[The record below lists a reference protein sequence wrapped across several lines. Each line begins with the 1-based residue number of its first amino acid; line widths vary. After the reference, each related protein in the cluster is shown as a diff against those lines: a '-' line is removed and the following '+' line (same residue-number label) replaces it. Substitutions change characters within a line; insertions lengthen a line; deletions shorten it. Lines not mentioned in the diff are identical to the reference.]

1 MISKNFLLGRRKIKK
16 QLIYIVIFGLFYYI
30 SYSLEISIEKWNA
43 PMSINHLNSIAD
55 DYAPIYNIYDSLLYF
70 SSSRLGSTYFY
81 ISKYN
86 GNVFEQGVLSKSAI
100 NLTAKHQNY
109 ISFLSPTLAYFTSFK
124 STNNY
129 PTLSI
134 YKSYF
139 VKNNWSLGIIDD
151 TLNIGQSNCQITFSP
166 DRQTAIF
173 VSNKGN
179 NNTEDTDLWM
189 IHKSNDGDW
198 NIPIKLN
205 EINTTSRE
213 ITPFLKSSDSLYFAS
228 DGFGGPGGFDL
239 YLSIRV
245 DGIWQRPTP
254 LFDLN
259 TEFNESDIC
268 FLPDNS
274 MIFASDRPGGAG
286 GLDLYHTFITHNNED
301 IKITQK
307 PELSILTQSSLIQ
320 AEKIV
325 NTSVLPFP
333 TIFPEAAIEYNKNNK
348 FYEYIYQSIVIL
360 AHRLE
365 DNPAA
370 MIQISSSKFNS
381 FFENIFTANNIGAD
395 RYHFLPESN
404 KYISIKSN
412 IQSILEYIVIEKAYV
427 NLKPPAI
434 DIKISNNNSTK
445 LKDFQVYLDINKDIS
460 NIDIHS
466 DSLPLRFIY
475 DIEPFANKIYNSDS
489 ISILLKY
496 SYSSYDDSICKV
508 LNIVKS
514 ETKSSIK
521 SINNNKYIDF
531 DIYMPNEIDINSFL
545 SNNEKLLDLI
555 KQETDVCAKIIVLY
569 YSKESKNKADRLIA
583 NIIKGKKNIEFNLS
597 PLADFV
603 LEDEPQS
610 FLKLR
615 IEKF

>member
-1 MISKNFLLGRRKIKK
+1 
-16 QLIYIVIFGLFYYI
+16 
-30 SYSLEISIEKWNA
+30 
-43 PMSINHLNSIAD
+43 MSINHLNSIAD
-55 DYAPIYNIYDSLLYF
+55 DYAPIYNSYDSLLYF

-81 ISKYN
+81 TSKYN
-86 GNVFEQGVLSKSAI
+86 GKVFEQSVLSKSAI

-109 ISFLSPTLAYFTSFK
+109 ISFLSPTLAYFTSFR

-179 NNTEDTDLWM
+179 NNSEDTDLWM

-198 NIPIKLN
+198 TTPIKLN

-301 IKITQK
+301 IKTTQK

-360 AHRLE
+360 AHRLK

-370 MIQISSSKFNS
+370 IIQISSSKFNS

-395 RYHFLPESN
+395 RYQFSSESN

-412 IQSILEYIVIEKAYV
+412 IQSILEYIVIEKANV

-434 DIKISNNNSTK
+434 DIKINNNNSTK

-489 ISILLKY
+489 ISILMKY

-531 DIYMPNEIDINSFL
+531 DIYLPNEIDINSFL
-545 SNNEKLLDLI
+545 SNNAKLLDLI

-569 YSKESKNKADRLIA
+569 YCKESKIKADRLIA
-583 NIIKGKKNIEFNLS
+583 NIIKGGKNIEFNLS